1 MLSCWLQV
9 CGHRGSLLPS
19 VELGNFISFI
29 SFSHPSLAAAGELQ
43 LRCLWAAGVSSVSPL
58 QQGVS
63 LSALPK
69 PRFASFISVF
79 GDKKDVSPLTPRLH
93 YLKITQRSTVMAGN
107 DKCNFA
113 TSAL

>member
-1 MLSCWLQV
+1 MLSCRLQV

-19 VELGNFISFI
+19 VELGNFI
-29 SFSHPSLAAAGELQ
+29 FSHPSLAAAGELQ

-69 PRFASFISVF
+69 PCFASFISVF

-93 YLKITQRSTVMAGN
+93 YLKITQQSTVMAGN